1 MGLFCVRSVQAC
13 KRAGVVVGP
22 NDREHRRGRDQ
33 RHAIPDGA
41 GTESNVGTHST
52 TVRPVL
58 TAPPAEGPVRV
69 PTRAKAMATFLA
81 IVDAT
86 TLAYC
91 HMVRHG

>member
-1 MGLFCVRSVQAC
+1 MQAWSWVRTIESIGAAEVSAMQSRMAQVLRVLTVPTVQ
-13 KRAGVVVGP
+13 
-22 NDREHRRGRDQ
+22 
-33 RHAIPDGA
+33 
-41 GTESNVGTHST
+41 
-52 TVRPVL
+52 PVL

-69 PTRAKAMATFLA
+69 PTRAKAMAAFLA